1 MPRDGLELREQDA
14 PGFEPAV
21 EIEIDP
27 PAGAGGPGQVLV
39 PGILAR
45 LWTRQAGDGLAMT
58 HPELSARSG
67 LTRWQKFVAAM
78 LLASMAGGLVMLP
91 GIAVPTISIGAGLVF
106 SAAILLRLIA
116 GLNPV
121 RHTLDPALADDDL
134 PRLSV
139 IIALYR
145 EAAVVPR
152 LIAALDALD
161 YPANRLEIRLALE
174 ADDTLTA
181 EAIARQTLDRRY
193 LVVKTP
199 PGLPRTKP
207 RALNYA
213 LRFCSG
219 EIIAVFDAEDRPDP
233 AQPRRAAARFAAEG
247 ARTACVQAP
256 LNWFNRDDNWLTR
269 QFALEYATHFQ
280 VMLPFFAA
288 LGWPLPLGGT
298 SNYLR
303 ATVLRAAGGWDAH
316 NVTEDADLGFRLHGM
331 GYRSTV
337 IAGTTLEEA
346 PVRLRPWVFQR
357 TRWLKGYL
365 QTLAVHARNPVLLW
379 RSGAL
384 PGLCLTMGL
393 AALSALV
400 HAPFLLVTALLA
412 TTGNLS
418 GEALWL
424 TLGFSAAGYGVNALC
439 AITGMRRAG
448 LAWHWSSLAG
458 MPFYW
463 PLQTLAM
470 IRAIWQLLTNPFFWD
485 KTEHGL
491 SREPADP
498 CISPCP
504 PLSSPL
510 ASASRFSSSRDGEAA
525 SPPDRRAGSE

>member
-14 PGFEPAV
+14 PGFEPAAGM
-21 EIEIDP
+21 ELE
-27 PAGAGGPGQVLV
+27 PATTPARPGQVLV

-58 HPELSARSG
+58 HPELSARTG
-67 LTRWQKFVAAM
+67 LTRWQKFVSAV
-78 LLASMAGGLVMLP
+78 LLASLAGGLLLSP
-91 GIAVPTISIGAGLVF
+91 AIAVPVTSLAAGLVF
-106 SAAILLRLIA
+106 SAAILLRLVA
-116 GLNPV
+116 GLYPV
-121 RHTLDPALADDDL
+121 RHRPDPPLSDNDL

-161 YPANRLEIRLALE
+161 YPSDRLELRLALE

-181 EAIARQTLDRRY
+181 EAIERERLDRRY

-233 AQPRRAAARFAAEG
+233 AQPRRAAARFAAAG
-247 ARTACVQAP
+247 SQTACVQAP

-269 QFALEYATHFQ
+269 QFALEYATHFE

-298 SNYLR
+298 SNYVR
-303 ATVLRAAGGWDAH
+303 ASALRAAGAWDAH
-316 NVTEDADLGFRLHGM
+316 NVTEDADLGFRLHRM

-337 IAGTTLEEA
+337 IKGTTLEEA
-346 PVRLRPWVFQR
+346 PIRLRPWIFQR

-365 QTLAVHARNPVLLW
+365 QTLAVHARNPVSLW
-379 RSGAL
+379 RSGAV
-384 PGLCLTMGL
+384 PGLWLTMGL

-400 HAPFLLVTALLA
+400 HAPFLLVAGGLA
-412 TTGNLS
+412 ATGNLS

-424 TLGFSAAGYGVNALC
+424 TLGFTMAGYGANALC
-439 AITGMRRAG
+439 AVTGMRRAG
-448 LAWHWSSLAG
+448 LSWRWSTLAS

-504 PLSSPL
+504 PLSSPS
-510 ASASRFSSSRDGEAA
+510 ASVSRFSSSRDGAA
-525 SPPDRRAGSE
+525 VSPPGRRAGSA

>member
-21 EIEIDP
+21 GIEP
-27 PAGAGGPGQVLV
+27 EPTARPAGPGQVLV

-58 HPELSARSG
+58 NPALSARSG

-78 LLASMAGGLVMLP
+78 LLVSMASGLVMLP
-91 GIAVPTISIGAGLVF
+91 GIALPTISIGAGLIF
-106 SAAILLRLIA
+106 SAAILLRLVA
-116 GLNPV
+116 GLHPL
-121 RHTLDPALADDDL
+121 RHRPDPSLADEGL

-161 YPANRLEIRLALE
+161 YPADRLEIRLALE

-181 EAIARQTLDRRY
+181 DAIAQQTLDRRY

-233 AQPRRAAARFAAEG
+233 AQLRRAAARFAAEG
-247 ARTACVQAP
+247 ERTACVQAP

-269 QFALEYATHFQ
+269 QFALEYAAHFQ
-280 VMLPFFAA
+280 VMLPFFAT

-298 SNYLR
+298 SNYIR
-303 ATVLRAAGGWDAH
+303 ASVLRAAGGWDAH
-316 NVTEDADLGFRLHGM
+316 NVTEDADLGFRLHVM

-337 IAGTTLEEA
+337 ITGTTLEEA

-365 QTLAVHARNPVLLW
+365 QTLAVHVRDPVSLW

-384 PGLCLTMGL
+384 PGLCLTLGL
-393 AALSALV
+393 AALSALL
-400 HAPFLLVTALLA
+400 HAPFLLVTGVLA
-412 TTGNLS
+412 ASGILS

-424 TLGFSAAGYGVNALC
+424 TLGFTAAGYGVNALC
-439 AITGMRRAG
+439 AVIGMRRAG
-448 LAWHWSSLAG
+448 LSWNWSSLAS
-458 MPFYW
+458 MPLYW

-491 SREPADP
+491 SREPAEP

-504 PLSSPL
+504 PPLSPS
-510 ASASRFSSSRDGEAA
+510 ASASRSSSSRDGAA
-525 SPPDRRAGSE
+525 VSPPGRKAESA

>member
-1 MPRDGLELREQDA
+1 MARDGLELREQDV
-14 PGFEPAV
+14 PGFEPAS
-21 EIEIDP
+21 EIELEP
-27 PAGAGGPGQVLV
+27 PAEPTGPGQVLV
-39 PGILAR
+39 PCILAR

-58 HPELSARSG
+58 HPELSARTG
-67 LTRWQKFVAAM
+67 LTRWQKFVSAV
-78 LLASMAGGLVMLP
+78 LLACLAGGLLLLP
-91 GIAVPTISIGAGLVF
+91 GMAIPAISVVAGLVF
-106 SAAILLRLIA
+106 SAAIFLRLLA
-116 GLNPV
+116 GLYPV
-121 RHTLDPALADDDL
+121 RHKPDPALADDDL
-134 PRLSV
+134 PQMSV

-161 YPANRLEIRLALE
+161 YPRDRLEIRLALE
-174 ADDTLTA
+174 SDDTLTSD
-181 EAIARQTLDRRY
+181 AIAREALDSRY

-199 PGLPRTKP
+199 PDLPRTKP

-219 EIIAVFDAEDRPDP
+219 EIIAIFDAEDRPDP
-233 AQPRRAAARFAAEG
+233 AQPRRAAARLRAAG
-247 ARTACVQAP
+247 SNTACVQAP
-256 LNWFNRDDNWLTR
+256 LNWYNRDDNWLTR
-269 QFALEYATHFQ
+269 QFALEYATHFR
-280 VMLPFFAA
+280 VMLPLFAA

-298 SNYLR
+298 SNYIR
-303 ATVLRAAGGWDAH
+303 ASALRAAGSWDAH
-316 NVTEDADLGFRLHGM
+316 NVTEDADLGFRLHRM

-337 IAGTTLEEA
+337 ITGTTLEEA
-346 PVRLRPWVFQR
+346 PMRLRPWIFQR

-365 QTLAVHARNPVLLW
+365 QTLAVHGRDPVSLW

-400 HAPFLLVTALLA
+400 HAPFLLVAGGLTA
-412 TTGNLS
+412 TGNLS

-424 TLGFSAAGYGVNALC
+424 TLGFTAAGYGVNALC
-439 AITGMRRAG
+439 AIVGMRRAG
-448 LAWHWSSLAG
+448 LPWRWSSLAT
-458 MPFYW
+458 MPLYW

-504 PLSSPL
+504 PPSSPS
-510 ASASRFSSSRDGEAA
+510 ASASRFSSSHDGAA
-525 SPPDRRAGSE
+525 VSPPGRRAGSA